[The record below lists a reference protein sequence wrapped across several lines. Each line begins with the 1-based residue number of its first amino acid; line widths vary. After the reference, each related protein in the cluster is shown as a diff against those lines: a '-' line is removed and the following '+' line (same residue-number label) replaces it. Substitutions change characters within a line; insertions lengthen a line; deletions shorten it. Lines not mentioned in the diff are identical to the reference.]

1 MSHFE
6 GNSFVLISTKELSIP
21 DYIKDIM
28 DNAGCPYEEVDDL
41 QSNIADLDVLY
52 MTRIQRERFAS
63 EEDYQSQ
70 KGQYI
75 LDTEKMSYA
84 KRI

>member
-70 KGQYI
+70 KVNTFLIQKKCHM
-75 LDTEKMSYA
+75 L